1 MMDLKD
7 HMEWMSATLRR
18 IARGLLVARQYEVYI
33 VENDPN
39 KTKEQRAQESEKVQK
54 EWDESLEAL
63 KQIGEHSIYDPDGS
77 LGFLHAF
84 RSSRIPHQIVFRF
97 DDPGVVGACVHEDRM
112 EQGMSRAQ
120 VAELV
125 GRDGCTADWVA
136 KVERGEVSELE
147 FDLFYRLVTA
157 AQMGR
162 DFSGFRTPAPPT
174 GVPTG
179 TGGAFIL
186 PLADSGGVSIEP
198 GLTKVEI
205 REKLRT
211 MMDSRL
217 DSMVEEVWNLS
228 QESITEQLLQK
239 TKAGDA

>member
-7 HMEWMSATLRR
+7 RMDWMSATLRR
-18 IARGLLVARQYEVYI
+18 IARGLLVARQYEVYV
-33 VENDPN
+33 VENDPK
-39 KTKEQRAQESEKVQK
+39 KTPEQRAQESAKVQK
-54 EWDESLEAL
+54 EWDKSLEAL

-97 DDPGVVGACVHEDRM
+97 DHPGLIGAYVHDDRM
-112 EQGMSRAQ
+112 EQNLSRAQ

-136 KVERGEVSELE
+136 KVERGEVSELDFE
-147 FDLFYRLVTA
+147 LFHRLVTA
-157 AQMGR
+157 TQVGQ
-162 DFSGFRTPAPPT
+162 DFSGFRASATPT
-174 GVPTG
+174 GIPTG
-179 TGGAFIL
+179 TEEAFIL
-186 PLADSGGVSIEP
+186 PLANSGGISIEP
-198 GLTKVEI
+198 GLTKAEI

-211 MMDSRL
+211 MMDGRL

-239 TKAGDA
+239 TKAGEA